1 MRIPKKVTL
10 EELYEKIRMFNLK
23 KKKKK
28 VSKAEEQTI
37 ELSLKIKTLSRN
49 AASQDSFSYECK
61 HRKGALDR

>member
-10 EELYEKIRMFNLK
+10 EELYEKIRMFNL
-23 KKKKK
+23 KKKK